1 MKARGKMK
9 SRLFIFLCFFYV
21 LAAFSAP
28 VKVKVTVDNASLKAT
43 PEIQAKT
50 VAKIPLNTVLE
61 SEEKQGEWYKV
72 TLDREGVK
80 MTGYIH
86 EMLVTVVTG
95 EGEAAGGVG
104 TTASGEKS
112 QAEIVAEISLKIE
125 DSRNLIRRDNKHEDA
140 LNQLSPLLAKTF
152 KVTDP
157 KRQQELA
164 TEIFLLRGMAQAGR
178 GDELSA
184 RKEFRNVFEIS
195 TTLAKDAQKNIFDQ
209 KLLILFQ
216 QAEREFLGFNVEF
229 SLAISSE
236 PSGAKIKIDGKEIGV
251 TPDIFKTTNPKV
263 VLEIEK
269 DAYKTVREELQL
281 TQTIEKK
288 DYKLELAGA
297 FVTVNSIPEAAKV
310 FLDGKDTGKATSCQL
325 IVVPFGNHQIK
336 LVKDCYLDFEANFEI
351 LEGKTQETLDLMMVG
366 KNYMYSNKWG
376 DVKSTLFLRPT
387 GIAID
392 KDNHLLI
399 VDESD
404 VKFKV
409 LGADGGVLS
418 SGARGAKEVRDLK
431 TPGGVAG
438 DSQGNIYIT
447 DAKKDA
453 VLKLDARGNFAGYLG
468 KTSPGD
474 NGFNTPQGIAI
485 DPSDNV
491 FIADTGNNR
500 VKKYAPDGKLLKTW
514 GKEGTRDGEFTALRG
529 VAVNHKGQVFVLDSL
544 RVQKFSNAGD
554 WLAGWGKAGKKD
566 GEFTNP
572 QGISVDRTNSVYI
585 ADSGSHRIQKFDEN
599 GNLICAW
606 GGFGTQNGR
615 LSFPYGIAVGVR
627 GNVYV
632 TERDNNRVQIFVP
645 GTVTLGASNY

>member
-1 MKARGKMK
+1 MKGK
-9 SRLFIFLCFFYV
+9 LFIFLFIGCF
-21 LAAFSAP
+21 LAGFSGP
-28 VKVKVTVDNASLKAT
+28 IKIKVTVDNASLKAT
-43 PEIQAKT
+43 PELLAKT
-50 VAKIPLNTVLE
+50 VARLPLNTVLE
-61 SEEKQGEWYKV
+61 SEGKQGQWYKV
-72 TLDREGVK
+72 TLDREGIK
-80 MTGYIH
+80 MPGYIH
-86 EMLVTVVTG
+86 EDNVTVVTG
-95 EGEAAGGVG
+95 EGEAA
-104 TTASGEKS
+104 AGES
-112 QAEIVAEISLKIE
+112 VLAAGERPQAEIAAEIKLKI
-125 DSRNLIRRDNKHEDA
+125 DDCRNLIRQDKKYEDA
-140 LNQLSPLLAKTF
+140 LNQLSPLIARTF

-157 KRQQELA
+157 IRQKELA
-164 TEIFLLRGMAQAGR
+164 TDIFLLRGMAYADR
-178 GDELSA
+178 GDEQSA

-195 TTLAKDAQKNIFDQ
+195 TTLAKDAQKYIDP

-216 QAEREFLGFNVEF
+216 QAEREYLGFNVEF
-229 SLAISSE
+229 SLSISSE

-251 TPDIFKTTNPKV
+251 TPKICKSTNSRV

-269 DAYKTVREELQL
+269 EAYKTVREELQL
-281 TQTIEKK
+281 TQNIEEKF
-288 DYKLELAGA
+288 YKLELAGA
-297 FVTVNSIPEAAKV
+297 FVTFNSIPEAAKV

-366 KNYMYSNKWG
+366 KTYMYLNKWG
-376 DVKSTLFLRPT
+376 DVKSTLFLKPT

-392 KDNHLLI
+392 KDNRLLV

-418 SGARGAKEVRDLK
+418 SGARSAKEVRDLK
-431 TPGGVAG
+431 SPGGVAA

-453 VLKLDARGNFAGYLG
+453 VLKLDGKGNFAGYLG

-474 NGFNTPQGIAI
+474 DGFNTPQGIAI

-491 FIADTGNNR
+491 FIADSGNNR

-514 GKEGTRDGEFTALRG
+514 GKEGTRNGEFTALKA
-529 VAVNHKGQVFVLDSL
+529 VAVNPKGQVFVLDSL

-554 WLAGWGKAGKKD
+554 WLAGWGKVGKKD

-572 QGISVDRTNSVYI
+572 QGVSVDRTNSVYI

-599 GNLICAW
+599 GKLICAW
-606 GGFGTQNGR
+606 GGFGTANGR

-645 GTVTLGASNY
+645 GTVALGASNY

>member
-1 MKARGKMK
+1 MKGK
-9 SRLFIFLCFFYV
+9 LFIFLFIGCF
-21 LAAFSAP
+21 LAGFSGP
-28 VKVKVTVDNASLKAT
+28 IKVKVTVDDASLKAT
-43 PEIQAKT
+43 PELMAKT
-50 VAKIPLNTVLE
+50 LERLPLNTVLE
-61 SEEKQGEWYKV
+61 SEGKQGQWYKV
-72 TLDREGVK
+72 TLERAGIK

-86 EMLVTVVTG
+86 EDNVTVVTG
-95 EGEAAGGVG
+95 EGEAAGGAG

-112 QAEIVAEISLKIE
+112 QAEIMAEISFKIE
-125 DSRNLIRRDNKHEDA
+125 DSRNLIRRDNKYEDA

-152 KVTDP
+152 KVTDL

-195 TTLAKDAQKNIFDQ
+195 TTLAKDAQKYFDPR
-209 KLLILFQ
+209 LLILFQ

-236 PSGAKIKIDGKEIGV
+236 PSGAKIKIDGKQIGV

-269 DAYKTVREELQL
+269 DAYKTIREELQL
-281 TQTIEKK
+281 TQSIEKK

-325 IVVPFGNHQIK
+325 IVIPFGNHQVK

-392 KDNHLLI
+392 KDNHLLV

-409 LGADGGVLS
+409 LGADGGVLT

-431 TPGGVAG
+431 SPGGVAA

-447 DAKKDA
+447 DTKKDA
-453 VLKLDARGNFAGYLG
+453 VLKLDAKGNFGGYLG

-474 NGFNTPQGIAI
+474 DGFNTPVGIAI
-485 DPSDNV
+485 DGSDNV

-554 WLAGWGKAGKKD
+554 WLSGWGKVGKKD
-566 GEFTNP
+566 GELTNP

-599 GNLICAW
+599 GKLICAW

-615 LSFPYGIAVGVR
+615 LNFPYGIAVGVR

-645 GTVTLGASNY
+645 GAVALGASNY